1 MGLLVGH
8 GRARGR
14 RHHNDSQGW
23 SLHDVTLG
31 WCIYEGKKP
40 AKARFGKDSCHV
52 LMWTLEYKLLCCK
65 PFVYKYQFKGSW
77 SISSQEMRDSERQ
90 CVFHATQAQTLLYF
104 VTLGL
109 FLNVSFY
116 LFIWLCRVL
125 LVACGILTVASLV
138 VCRLGGCGSQAQLPR
153 SMQDPQLGME
163 PESLALKGGFLAP

>member
-1 MGLLVGH
+1 MSPTSGGAHLMGLLVDH

-77 SISSQEMRDSERQ
+77 SISS
-90 CVFHATQAQTLLYF
+90 
-104 VTLGL
+104 
-109 FLNVSFY
+109 
-116 LFIWLCRVL
+116 
-125 LVACGILTVASLV
+125 
-138 VCRLGGCGSQAQLPR
+138 
-153 SMQDPQLGME
+153 
-163 PESLALKGGFLAP
+163 